1 MNPIAVVAILVL
13 VAAAVFV
20 FYKIHYTKKNGI
32 EAVGIITR
40 IEDESM
46 GEDVSYG
53 YYVRYTLNGQAVEA
67 KLSNP
72 GFGKGLDV
80 GAQIKIKYLP
90 EKPNVAVRVK

>member
-1 MNPIAVVAILVL
+1 MNPFAVVAILAL
-13 VAAAVFV
+13 VAATVFV

-32 EAVGIITR
+32 ETVGTITR

-46 GEDVSYG
+46 GEDVTYG
-53 YYVRYTLNGQAVEA
+53 YYVRYTLNGQEVEA

-72 GFGKGLDV
+72 GFGKGIEV

-90 EKPNVAVRVK
+90 EKPNIVVRMK